1 MKNNEIPAYAG
12 IKNYINGEFINPE
25 SNQWID
31 NYNPSNGE
39 VYGQIPN
46 SSKDDVEQ
54 AYKAAKSAFP
64 SWSQTTLEE
73 RSRILIKISELLEAN
88 LDRFAEAESKDNGKP
103 VSLAKMVDIPRAAS
117 NFRFFGNAI
126 TQFASESHESVG
138 QNAVNYTLRQ
148 PIGVVG
154 CISPWNL
161 PLYLFTWKIAPAIA
175 AGNCVVAK
183 PSEVTPMTAY
193 L

>member
-1 MKNNEIPAYAG
+1 MNKIQ
-12 IKNYINGEFINPE
+12 NYINGEFMPPIADG
-25 SNQWID
+25 WLD
-31 NYNPSNGE
+31 NYCPATGE

-46 SSKDDVEQ
+46 SSKEDVEL
-54 AYKAAKSAFP
+54 AYKSAKNAFS
-64 SWSQTTLEE
+64 SWSQTTVEE
-73 RSRILIKISELLEAN
+73 RSRILIKISELLEEN
-88 LDRFAEAESKDNGKP
+88 LIQFAEAESKDNGKP
-103 VSLAKMVDIPRAAS
+103 LSLAMSVDIPRAAS

-138 QNAVNYTLRQ
+138 QNAINYTLRK

-175 AGNCVVAK
+175 AGNCI
-183 PSEVTPMTAY
+183 
-193 L
+193 